1 MNFTIILIDHAY
13 TKYVQAWCKVRFSF
27 TTVDSRYYAGG
38 GTDPL
43 IILSDIEKKL
53 PSHIKKLQYTKDKRS
68 PKVSVEYSIS
78 YDDSD
83 LPKQKEDSFAR
94 FMAKDPYEELLEDD
108 IGLVRDL
115 IKKTYG
121 VSKDESNKIEYK
133 IILEDPSLIKV

>member
-1 MNFTIILIDHAY
+1 M
-13 TKYVQAWCKVRFSF
+13 QAWCKVRFSF

-53 PSHIKKLQYTKDKRS
+53 PPHIKKLQYTKDKRS

-108 IGLVRDL
+108 IELVRDL

-121 VSKDESNKIEYK
+121 VSKDENNKIEYR
-133 IILEDPSLIKV
+133 IIPEGPNLIKV

>member
-1 MNFTIILIDHAY
+1 M
-13 TKYVQAWCKVRFSF
+13 QAWCKVRFSF

-38 GTDPL
+38 RTDPL

-53 PSHIKKLQYTKDKRS
+53 PPHIKKLQYNKDKRS
-68 PKVSVEYSIS
+68 TKVSVEYSIS

-108 IGLVRDL
+108 IELVRDL

-121 VSKDESNKIEYK
+121 VSKDENNKIEYK
-133 IILEDPSLIKV
+133 IIVEGPNLIKV

>member
-1 MNFTIILIDHAY
+1 M
-13 TKYVQAWCKVRFSF
+13 
-27 TTVDSRYYAGG
+27 DSRYYAGG
-38 GTDPL
+38 RTDPL

-53 PSHIKKLQYTKDKRS
+53 PSNVKKLRYSTDKRS

-108 IGLVRDL
+108 IELVKDI

-121 VSKDESNKIEYK
+121 VSKDENNKIEYK
-133 IILEDPSLIKV
+133 IILEGPNLIKV